1 MKVDT
6 MKRNAKILTA
16 FTLVA
21 ALGTGAALAA
31 GKAASYNLPEEVKS
45 ASIHVPENTET
56 QADLAKLARISQHE
70 AEAAALAVQP
80 GKVVKAKLDDE
91 DGYLVWQ
98 IDVKHAKGT
107 TEFAVD
113 AGNAK
118 VLAADADEGD
128 DHEHEGRDERR

>member
-45 ASIHVPENTET
+45 ASIQVPENTES
-56 QADLAKLARISQHE
+56 QADLAKLARISQQE
-70 AEAAALAVQP
+70 AEAAALSVQP
-80 GKVVKAKLDDE
+80 GKVVKVKLDDE

-98 IDVKHAKGT
+98 VDVKH
-107 TEFAVD
+107 
-113 AGNAK
+113 
-118 VLAADADEGD
+118 
-128 DHEHEGRDERR
+128 

>member
-1 MKVDT
+1 

-21 ALGTGAALAA
+21 VLGTGAALAT
-31 GKAASYNLPEEVKS
+31 GKAASYNLPKEIKS
-45 ASIHVPENTET
+45 ASIQVPENTET
-56 QADLAKLARISQHE
+56 QADLARLARISQQE

-107 TEFAVD
+107 TEFAID

-118 VLAADADEGD
+118 VLAADADED
-128 DHEHEGRDERR
+128 DDREHEGRYERR